1 MTIRDVEVRLDLPRA
16 SIRFYEK
23 EGLVCPGRSENGYR
37 DYSEADVEVL
47 GKVKLLR
54 QLGLSL
60 EEIRELQKGELS
72 LTVALDR
79 RLGELEG
86 EQRELERSVELCRR
100 LRDTGATYATLPA
113 GDFLA
118 ELEREGRSKPPAGDI
133 LPNVYHPW
141 RRFFARSLDLALL
154 GMLLTLPEL
163 LVLRLNPSQIGGVLG
178 TLLNGYLSWGL
189 LLVLEPLLLS
199 TWGYT
204 PGKWLFGLV
213 LRDSDG
219 EKLTYGDALR
229 RTVQVFGRGEGYN
242 VPFYNL
248 WRNYQSYKLCAEN
261 RACEWDQE
269 CSYTIRDERALR
281 CAAFVAV
288 RAAMAVLLWVA
299 ALTAYLP
306 PHHGPL
312 TPENYAAN
320 INDVRSFHLGQEVYP
335 TRLMNDQGV
344 WEERLTANPVW
355 RFSAEPVNHQL
366 TVEDGLVTGV
376 RLEWSGEPGE
386 FFFYDGSYDRYLALF
401 VLLNHDRRI
410 GSRAVLEDP
419 CYDYDSMEDT
429 VFRKDG
435 WRVEYHVGYDGEWPV
450 NWSFTAEKLD

>member
-1 MTIRDVEVRLDLPRA
+1 MTIRDVEIRLDLPRA
-16 SIRFYEK
+16 SIRFYER
-23 EGLVCPGRSENGYR
+23 EGLVTPARSENGYR
-37 DYSEADVEVL
+37 DYTEADVEVL
-47 GKVKLLR
+47 RKVKLLR

-60 EEIRELQKGELS
+60 EEIRELQRGELS
-72 LTVALDR
+72 LTAALDR

-86 EQRELERSVELCRR
+86 EQKELAHSMELCRR
-100 LRDTGATYATLPA
+100 LRDTGATYVTLPA

-154 GMLLTLPEL
+154 DMTFTLLEL
-163 LVLRLNPSQIGGVLG
+163 LALRLNPSQLGSFLG

-219 EKLTYGDALR
+219 EKLTFGDALR
-229 RTVQVFGRGEGYN
+229 RTVLVFGQGEGYN
-242 VPFYNL
+242 IPFYNL
-248 WRNYQSYKLCAEN
+248 WRNYQCYKLCTEN
-261 RACEWDQE
+261 QACEWDGE
-269 CSYTIRDERALR
+269 CSYTIRDESALR
-281 CAAFVAV
+281 CAVFAAV
-288 RAAMAVLLWVA
+288 RAAMLALLCVA
-299 ALTAYLP
+299 AFTAYLP

-320 INDVRSFHLGQEVYP
+320 INAVRSFHFGQEVYP
-335 TRLMNDQGV
+335 TRLMNAQGV
-344 WEERLTANPVW
+344 WEDRLTANPVW
-355 RFSAEPVNHQL
+355 RFSAEPVDHQL

-376 RLEWSGEPGE
+376 RLEWKGKPEE
-386 FFFYDGSYDRYLALF
+386 FFFHDGSYDRYLALF
-401 VLLNHDRRI
+401 VLLNHDRRV

-419 CYDYDSMEDT
+419 CYDYDSMRDT

-435 WRVEYHVGYDGEWPV
+435 WRVEYHVEYDGEWPEGWV
-450 NWSFTAEKLD
+450 FTAEKIA